1 MKLTKSLINKRILLV
16 YQGIFLD
23 DSFEFGLFVVVVF
36 VVVDDVT
43 ST

>member
-1 MKLTKSLINKRILLV
+1 MTLTKFLMNKSILLV

-23 DSFEFGLFVVVVF
+23 DSFEFGSLLLCF
-36 VVVDDVT
+36 VVDDVT

>member
-1 MKLTKSLINKRILLV
+1 MTLTKSLMNKSILLV
-16 YQGIFLD
+16 SQGIFLD
-23 DSFEFGLFVVVVF
+23 DSFEFGSLLLLF